1 MRIPGS
7 QGSGGQVFDPFAQA
21 ERTAAP
27 VFASEAPAPTESPLP
42 EGMVTFSG
50 VDVKHADNI
59 GYMQRDKYHVVYISK
74 SPAMDKVHEILN
86 HFPYCQLDRPY
97 TADNLYH
104 YSFELYY

>member
-1 MRIPGS
+1 MGTRL
-7 QGSGGQVFDPFAQA
+7 QLHNELLAL
-21 ERTAAP
+21 AP
-27 VFASEAPAPTESPLP
+27 EAYFQPPESVRMEYPCFRYA
-42 EGMVTFSG
+42 FSG

-86 HFPYCQLDRPY
+86 HFPYCRLDRPY